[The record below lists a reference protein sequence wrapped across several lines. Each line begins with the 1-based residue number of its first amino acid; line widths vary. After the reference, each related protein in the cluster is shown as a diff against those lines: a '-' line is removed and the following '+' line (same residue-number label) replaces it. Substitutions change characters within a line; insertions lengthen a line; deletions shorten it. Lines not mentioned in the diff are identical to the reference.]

1 MSPVTFFSQLPEK
14 MAVPYTIHAFS
25 ANNLLSSAAVVTQVT
40 KVWRETPGMHG
51 KHGILLH
58 SRCSQPGH
66 LGNCVEFHGDCTPT
80 EVPAFLKTLA
90 ANRLGCVVPSR
101 PARSPE
107 PSSASS
113 SSMSLSSAE
122 SEDDDDDEDEY
133 DPPSSS
139 SSSSSSSSE
148 TRELQPDEV
157 PAAAGAQ
164 EAEEKEEEAAEPPQ
178 KKRRLDAPDQSL
190 TLQRWMDDLG
200 RISVSDL
207 AGQPRPLRIRI
218 VDLAA
223 LIKESKL

>member
-1 MSPVTFFSQLPEK
+1 
-14 MAVPYTIHAFS
+14 
-25 ANNLLSSAAVVTQVT
+25 
-40 KVWRETPGMHG
+40 
-51 KHGILLH
+51 
-58 SRCSQPGH
+58 
-66 LGNCVEFHGDCTPT
+66 
-80 EVPAFLKTLA
+80 
-90 ANRLGCVVPSR
+90 
-101 PARSPE
+101 
-107 PSSASS
+107 
-113 SSMSLSSAE
+113 MSLSSAE

-148 TRELQPDEV
+148 T
-157 PAAAGAQ
+157 
-164 EAEEKEEEAAEPPQ
+164 AEPPQ